1 MSRITKNKK
10 RINPRYFLN
19 ENEEW
24 EAKFG
29 DRMEPRI
36 ATGRVEIPG
45 VLAGKEQ
52 GKSIIVDRGRQRSD
66 GAYQIH
72 VIDKGIGMYDSFYD
86 AVMSGRSGEAYY
98 MTDEQLEA
106 GTMPDSV
113 RPGQFSQSNQ
123 NEPGYGYPVDGAGR
137 YAMRESNTIKTLME
151 GFEKYSKGEK

>member
-1 MSRITKNKK
+1 MSRITKN
-10 RINPRYFLN
+10 RRNVNPRYFLN

-29 DRMEPRI
+29 ADMEPRI
-36 ATGRVEIPG
+36 TTGMGKVPG
-45 VLAGKEQ
+45 LKDGAQ
-52 GKSIIVDRGRQRSD
+52 GVSILVYRGRQRSD

-72 VIDKGIGMYDSFYD
+72 VLPEGIGMYESFYD
-86 AVMSGRSGEAYY
+86 AVMSGMSGERYY
-98 MTDEQLEA
+98 MTDEEIEA

-113 RPGQFSQSNQ
+113 RPGQFSQSDQ